1 MGNHSS
7 NAEAYIFDMDGTI
20 LDLNF
25 DRSVWHHRL
34 PEKVATILGVPLNVA
49 GEIVKNKL
57 TPLKHTLNWYDLDYW
72 SKEFSLDIGEIEIEM
87 SHLIKPRPGAINYL
101 KKTKGSN
108 LMILASNAYPKSMIR
123 KLSLTGI
130 ATYFDIIISSHEIGF
145 CKEELKFWEKLQS
158 QIGFSPSKTLL
169 VDDNLTVLRT
179 AKKFGI
185 KNLFGIRNPSS
196 QGTPVSDSEFQL
208 INNFEEI
215 RYLNY

>member
-1 MGNHSS
+1 MGNHPSK
-7 NAEAYIFDMDGTI
+7 AEAYIFDMDGTI

-34 PEKVATILGVPLNVA
+34 PEKVATTLGVPLNVA
-49 GEIVKNKL
+49 IEIVKNKL
-57 TPLKHTLNWYDLDYW
+57 APLKHTLNWYDLDYW

-87 SHLIKPRPGAINYL
+87 SHLIKPRPGAIDYL
-101 KKTKGSN
+101 KQAKGSN

-145 CKEELKFWEKLQS
+145 CKEELKFWEKLQT

-215 RYLNY
+215 RYLSS

>member
-7 NAEAYIFDMDGTI
+7 NVEAYIFDMDGTI

-87 SHLIKPRPGAINYL
+87 SHLIKPRPGAIDYL
-101 KKTKGSN
+101 KQAKGSN

-215 RYLNY
+215 RYLSS

>member
-49 GEIVKNKL
+49 SGIVKNKL
-57 TPLKHTLNWYDLDYW
+57 APLKHTLNWYDLDYW

-101 KKTKGSN
+101 KKTKMSYYSVIHCHFLITN
-108 LMILASNAYPKSMIR
+108 SWMTKETKHKTNILK
-123 KLSLTGI
+123 
-130 ATYFDIIISSHEIGF
+130 
-145 CKEELKFWEKLQS
+145 
-158 QIGFSPSKTLL
+158 
-169 VDDNLTVLRT
+169 
-179 AKKFGI
+179 
-185 KNLFGIRNPSS
+185 
-196 QGTPVSDSEFQL
+196 
-208 INNFEEI
+208 
-215 RYLNY
+215 

>member
-49 GEIVKNKL
+49 SEIVKNKL
-57 TPLKHTLNWYDLDYW
+57 APLKHTLNWYDLDYW

-145 CKEELKFWEKLQS
+145 CKEELKFWEKLQT

-169 VDDNLTVLRT
+169 VDDNLAVLRT

-215 RYLNY
+215 RYLSS

>member
-1 MGNHSS
+1 MGNHPSK
-7 NAEAYIFDMDGTI
+7 AEAYIFDMDGTI

-49 GEIVKNKL
+49 SEIVKNKL
-57 TPLKHTLNWYDLDYW
+57 APLKNTLNWYDLDYW

-87 SHLIKPRPGAINYL
+87 SHLIKPRPGAIDYL
-101 KKTKGSN
+101 KQAKGSN

-215 RYLNY
+215 RYLSS

>member
-34 PEKVATILGVPLNVA
+34 PEKLATILGVPLNVA
-49 GEIVKNKL
+49 IEIVKNKL
-57 TPLKHTLNWYDLDYW
+57 APLKHTLNWYDLDYW

-208 INNFEEI
+208 INNLEEI
-215 RYLNY
+215 RYLSS

>member
-57 TPLKHTLNWYDLDYW
+57 APLKHTLNWYDLDYW

-196 QGTPVSDSEFQL
+196 QGTPVCDSEFQL

-215 RYLNY
+215 RYLSS

>member
-1 MGNHSS
+1 MRNHSS
-7 NAEAYIFDMDGTI
+7 NVEAYIFDMDGTI

-57 TPLKHTLNWYDLDYW
+57 APLKHTLNWYDLDYW

-87 SHLIKPRPGAINYL
+87 SHLIKPRPGAIDYL
-101 KKTKGSN
+101 KQAKGSN

-130 ATYFDIIISSHEIGF
+130 ATYFDIII
-145 CKEELKFWEKLQS
+145 
-158 QIGFSPSKTLL
+158 
-169 VDDNLTVLRT
+169 
-179 AKKFGI
+179 
-185 KNLFGIRNPSS
+185 
-196 QGTPVSDSEFQL
+196 
-208 INNFEEI
+208 
-215 RYLNY
+215 

>member
-1 MGNHSS
+1 MGNHSKK
-7 NAEAYIFDMDGTI
+7 AEAYIFDMDGTI

-25 DRSVWHHRL
+25 DQYVWHHRL
-34 PEKVATILGVPLNVA
+34 PEKVSTVLNVPLKVA
-49 GEIVKNKL
+49 TEIVKSKL
-57 TPLKHTLNWYDLDYW
+57 APLKNTLNWYDLDYL
-72 SKEFSLDIGEIEIEM
+72 SQKFSLDIGEIEIEM

-101 KKTKGSN
+101 KKAKGSN
-108 LMILASNAYPKSMIR
+108 LMILASNAYPKSMMR

-130 ATYFDIIISSHEIGF
+130 ATYFDVVVSSHEIGF
-145 CKEELKFWEKLQS
+145 CKEELKFWQKLQN
-158 QIGFSPSKTLL
+158 QVGFSPNRTVL

-196 QGTPVSDSEFQL
+196 QGMPVSDSEFQL

-215 RYLNY
+215 HYLSS

>member
-7 NAEAYIFDMDGTI
+7 KAEAYIFDMDGTI

-34 PEKVATILGVPLNVA
+34 PEKLATMLGVPLNVA
-49 GEIVKNKL
+49 IEIVKNKL
-57 TPLKHTLNWYDLDYW
+57 APLKHTLNWYDLDYW

-101 KKTKGSN
+101 KKAKGSN

-208 INNFEEI
+208 LNNFEEI
-215 RYLNY
+215 RYLSP